1 MPQFSVSLSLDETTG
16 NINIGYDP
24 AKHFTFVFNLYLA
37 DDVGGYVFAQS
48 FIVKYAD
55 GMASP
60 TVEVRNS
67 IFSGVPTNDGADLIN
82 CVNLPI

>member
-1 MPQFSVSLSLDETTG
+1 
-16 NINIGYDP
+16 
-24 AKHFTFVFNLYLA
+24 LA